1 MSESMVLARIDAWVE
16 AGLID
21 EATATRL
28 RAAEAAVP
36 SEPPPAAV
44 PAARRRGFP
53 LGAVFGP
60 SVAVGEMFGYLGAAF
75 LLAAWFVMVG
85 RNGNETG
92 LATGALAA
100 GGFLAAFGVIVR
112 TQSARLGR
120 AAGVAFLAAGP
131 SIFGGTYLLIT
142 TQSDSSTLLQPVIAA
157 AAWLV
162 AASVSRRL
170 HRALLTQLG
179 LIVAILVT
187 AAATMR
193 WLEGIIF
200 PPVSFEFEPPADSP
214 TRVILLA
221 IGWGI
226 AAVVLGV
233 LGLIEA
239 RGADPAAGARAALTR
254 LAAGLTAI
262 LGTAT
267 AVFASGWRVSN
278 EYGRLIEPVIGDAA
292 LIAVSAILLQRAFWR
307 QASAFVYPAALG
319 VIIGLSDLN
328 AMYLSRATST
338 ELALLAEGLILLA
351 AGLGF
356 DRLRRRVGSL
366 ADADEDDGE
375 GDDEMAPDAAPG
387 VA

>member
-1 MSESMVLARIDAWVE
+1 MSESLVIARIDAWVE

-36 SEPPPAAV
+36 TESPPAAV

-53 LGAVFGP
+53 LGTVFGP

-85 RNGNETG
+85 RNGNETSLG
-92 LATGALAA
+92 TGALVAA
-100 GGFLAAFGVIVR
+100 GVLAAFGILVR

-120 AAGVAFLAAGP
+120 AAGVAFLAAGA
-131 SIFGGTYLLIT
+131 SLFGGTYLLIAT
-142 TQSDSSTLLQPVIAA
+142 PSDTSHLQQVAA
-157 AAWLV
+157 AAVWLV
-162 AASVSRRL
+162 AASTFRRL

-200 PPVSFEFEPPADSP
+200 PPVSFEFEAPVDSP

-233 LGLIEA
+233 LGLVEA
-239 RGADPAAGARAALTR
+239 RGTDPAAGTRAALTR

-267 AVFASGWRVSN
+267 AVFASGSLGGG

-356 DRLRRRVGSL
+356 DRLRRRIGSL
-366 ADADEDDGE
+366 ADGDDDDGE
-375 GDDEMAPDAAPG
+375 GGDEMARDAAPG
-387 VA
+387 IA